1 MSDKVSAED
10 FIKAFGK
17 GVKDNR
23 KITPLKIKCFRDKR
37 EVDTNENPNQNTV

>member
-1 MSDKVSAED
+1 MKRRD

-17 GVKDNR
+17 GVKDDR

-37 EVDTNENPNQNTV
+37 EDDTDEDINQDTV